1 MVGELRRTA
10 KPGRDADAIGHVE
23 RAAELLE
30 RGDPRAAVR
39 EAEKAKQAAPRAAIV
54 RELLGLA
61 YYGEERWREA
71 LTELQAYRR
80 ISGRQDENHVIADCQ
95 RGLGH
100 PEKAVPVVQ
109 DALRA
114 RDVPLEIKAEGIVV
128 AASALADLG
137 RFDEALAMLR
147 RAKTDDD
154 VGRGPAMRIWYVTG
168 SVLEQAGRK
177 DEALAQ
183 FRKVAR
189 HDATAFDVVER
200 IAGLEAAGATARG
213 QATAPAPRK
222 KAAASAGRTSGT
234 KAAGRGA
241 KSKGGSA
248 GTDRRKPSS
257 EGGRGG
263 RSGRSG
269 SR

>member
-1 MVGELRRTA
+1 MGELRRTA

-23 RAAELLE
+23 RAAELLD
-30 RGDPRAAVR
+30 RGDAKAAVR
-39 EAEKAKQAAPRAAIV
+39 EAEKAKQVAPRAAIA

-80 ISGRQDENHVIADCQ
+80 LSGHQDENHVIADCQ

-100 PEKAVPVVQ
+100 PEKAVALVQ
-109 DALRA
+109 EALRA

-168 SVLEQAGRK
+168 NVLEQAGRT

-200 IAGLEAAGATARG
+200 IARLEARGATVAGTGR
-213 QATAPAPRK
+213 PAPG
-222 KAAASAGRTSGT
+222 SSGARADT
-234 KAAGRGA
+234 
-241 KSKGGSA
+241 
-248 GTDRRKPSS
+248 
-257 EGGRGG
+257 RGG
-263 RSGRSG
+263 RPSSGGTTARKPKKKSSGSADARRRSSGGKGSGSGRSG